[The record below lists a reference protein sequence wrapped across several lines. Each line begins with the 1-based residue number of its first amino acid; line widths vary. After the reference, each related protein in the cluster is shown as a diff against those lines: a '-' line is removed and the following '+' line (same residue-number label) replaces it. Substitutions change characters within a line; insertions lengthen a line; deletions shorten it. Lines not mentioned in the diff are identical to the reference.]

1 MLKKKKKK
9 KNIPNVIRI
18 YIYDRYFPPFSPYLS
33 LDTVQFGYQYLLPVT
48 LETGQGF
55 LSSQLFILHLSQRFC
70 P

>member
-1 MLKKKKKK
+1 MSIEFTSMIGISL
-9 KNIPNVIRI
+9 
-18 YIYDRYFPPFSPYLS
+18 PFSPYLS

>member
-1 MLKKKKKK
+1 MIGISL
-9 KNIPNVIRI
+9 
-18 YIYDRYFPPFSPYLS
+18 PFSPDLS